1 MWLKIK
7 VWTKVAVFALLFLY
21 VLIFI
26 INNTEPVTPWLWIN
40 TEPSMSLYVLLV
52 VTFLFGVLAAILFRT
67 TIKTL
72 RQIRELKQRARSER
86 LEREVSDMK
95 TKAAMLRSR
104 PESTTPDATAP

>member
-7 VWTKVAVFALLFLY
+7 VWTKVTVFALLFLY
-21 VLIFI
+21 VLIFTLK
-26 INNTEPVTPWLWIN
+26 NTDDVTPWPWFNTEPQ
-40 TEPSMSLYVLLV
+40 MALYVLLV
-52 VTFLFGVLAAILFRT
+52 VTFLLGILAAILFRT

-72 RQIRELKQRARSER
+72 RQIRELKQRSRSER